1 MCREF
6 FRGLYIM
13 LLKKEIYPGLRGAVL
28 LFGQNS
34 VRFFDET
41 ALAANTYK
49 NAPLSSRAFLRFPYI
64 FLRTFCKATAYNY
77 LRKWVRP

>member
-28 LFGQNS
+28 LFGRNS
-34 VRFFDET
+34 VRLVSLDEEIT
-41 ALAANTYK
+41 PGFTGGRKKALA
-49 NAPLSSRAFLRFPYI
+49 RGFP
-64 FLRTFCKATAYNY
+64 KESKY
-77 LRKWVRP
+77 LRGNG

>member
-1 MCREF
+1 MS
-6 FRGLYIM
+6 GLCAGNFSAAYIM
-13 LLKKEIYPGLRGAVL
+13 LLKTEIYPGLRGAVL

-49 NAPLSSRAFLRFPYI
+49 NARQNWA
-64 FLRTFCKATAYNY
+64 
-77 LRKWVRP
+77 VR

>member
-1 MCREF
+1 MFRGI

-13 LLKKEIYPGLRGAVL
+13 LLKKEINLGLRGAVL
-28 LFGQNS
+28 LFGRNS

-49 NAPLSSRAFLRFPYI
+49 NARQNWA
-64 FLRTFCKATAYNY
+64 
-77 LRKWVRP
+77 VR

>member
-34 VRFFDET
+34 VRVFET
-41 ALAANTYK
+41 ALVANTYK
-49 NAPLSSRAFLRFPYI
+49 NARQNWA
-64 FLRTFCKATAYNY
+64 
-77 LRKWVRP
+77 VR

>member
-1 MCREF
+1 MCRGF
-6 FRGLYIM
+6 FCGLYIM

-41 ALAANTYK
+41 ALVANTYK
-49 NAPLSSRAFLRFPYI
+49 NARQNWA
-64 FLRTFCKATAYNY
+64 
-77 LRKWVRP
+77 VR